1 MADDEKD
8 NRTIPPLKDEGGD
21 MTDEQKARQV
31 KTPGPGDLGAG
42 PERPEGIDQ
51 PREPAISGDDQR
63 KEQTSYPAPPE
74 DAGTDRR

>member
-8 NRTIPPLKDEGGD
+8 NRTIPPLKDDGGD

-31 KTPGPGDLGAG
+31 KSTEPGDAGAG
-42 PERPEGIDQ
+42 PEQPEGIDQ

-63 KEQTSYPAPPE
+63 KEQTSHSAPPE